1 MGRRMIKT
9 SLKAKIPTEFDTGL
23 FYCPYIP
30 DISIKSNCEIF
41 KPERK
46 VGFKQRKEEDEDNG

>member
-1 MGRRMIKT
+1 MIKT